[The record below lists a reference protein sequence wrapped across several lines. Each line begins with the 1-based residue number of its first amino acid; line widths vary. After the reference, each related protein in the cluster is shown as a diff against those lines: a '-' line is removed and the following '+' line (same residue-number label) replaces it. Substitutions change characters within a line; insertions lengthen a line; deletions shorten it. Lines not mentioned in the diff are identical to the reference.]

1 MPEDGTYAIN
11 LDFYKK
17 PSNED
22 VPMFVDIN
30 GDSAHP
36 YRMMLPSTGY
46 NGGAPGS
53 RASALFELKA
63 GENTLRFYN
72 PIRSSNRDYDTAR
85 YNYKFMS
92 TNLMQATEKY
102 AEENGKENRP
112 ITLEICEWGGR
123 QPWVWGGETGNMWR
137 TTGDIAANWNSISSI
152 YDTNVELYKYA
163 GKYGK
168 EEGDNNYGWNH
179 PDMLEVG
186 VGSSLT
192 YDEYVSH
199 FSLWCQMASP
209 LILGNDLRTLDEH
222 PEILEIITN
231 EDAIAVD
238 QDPTAIQGIRYRDEG
253 DFEYLVKPLT
263 DGRISLL
270 MLTAPILRR
279 P

>member
-36 YRMMLPSTGY
+36 YRMMLPASNY

-102 AEENGKENRP
+102 AEENGKKTARSRWKSANGAAASLGSGAAKPATCGELPAISRP
-112 ITLEICEWGGR
+112 
-123 QPWVWGGETGNMWR
+123 TG
-137 TTGDIAANWNSISSI
+137 TPS
-152 YDTNVELYKYA
+152 
-163 GKYGK
+163 
-168 EEGDNNYGWNH
+168 
-179 PDMLEVG
+179 P
-186 VGSSLT
+186 
-192 YDEYVSH
+192 
-199 FSLWCQMASP
+199 AST
-209 LILGNDLRTLDEH
+209 I
-222 PEILEIITN
+222 
-231 EDAIAVD
+231 
-238 QDPTAIQGIRYRDEG
+238 PT
-253 DFEYLVKPLT
+253 
-263 DGRISLL
+263 
-270 MLTAPILRR
+270 
-279 P
+279 